1 MNDEILNRL
10 RPAIAKQLGIAAAE
24 ITPNLKMGDHPAWDS
39 MGHMGLV
46 AALEKEFAIRFPSHA
61 LPRITS
67 VTLIEKE
74 LSKILAKV

>member
-1 MNDEILNRL
+1 MNDEMQIRL
-10 RPAIAKQLGIAAAE
+10 RSAIAKQLGVSATE

-46 AALEKEFAIRFPSHA
+46 AALEKEFAVRFPSHA

-67 VTLIEKE
+67 VVLIEKE
-74 LSKILAKV
+74 LTKMLPKV